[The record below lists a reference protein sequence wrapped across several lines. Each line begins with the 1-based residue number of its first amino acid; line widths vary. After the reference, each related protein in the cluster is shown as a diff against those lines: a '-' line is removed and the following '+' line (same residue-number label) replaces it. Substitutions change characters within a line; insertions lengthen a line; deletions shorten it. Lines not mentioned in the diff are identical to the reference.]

1 MLLPPLPSTP
11 AKKQLQLNSRA
22 LLFPNGHGN
31 PDEKL
36 PFLRSPYH
44 SVPPG
49 WLCSR
54 RYRTGAPTA
63 RPAAPAAAPVL
74 PAGPIAHA
82 LASSGLPGHRL
93 PPPRGS
99 GPAASSHIGE
109 HPATKRGDT
118 LSPAAKCPC
127 GPCGWVLIV
136 AAKTVTFSHL
146 LWCFTHSLFP
156 QEKVP
161 WMMQALRGARGK
173 AVGEGPSGPACSFRA
188 SPGPRAGAEAPQNLR
203 DSFVSEQGS
212 FFKGF

>member
-54 RYRTGAPTA
+54 RYRTGAPTGWARPALCRRLPSTA

-99 GPAASSHIGE
+99 GRPLPLISESIPLHSEGTRLAQPLNAPAG
-109 HPATKRGDT
+109 
-118 LSPAAKCPC
+118 
-127 GPCGWVLIV
+127 
-136 AAKTVTFSHL
+136 
-146 LWCFTHSLFP
+146 
-156 QEKVP
+156 
-161 WMMQALRGARGK
+161 
-173 AVGEGPSGPACSFRA
+173 
-188 SPGPRAGAEAPQNLR
+188 RAG
-203 DSFVSEQGS
+203 
-212 FFKGF
+212 GF

>member
-1 MLLPPLPSTP
+1 MGT
-11 AKKQLQLNSRA
+11 A
-22 LLFPNGHGN
+22 G
-31 PDEKL
+31 
-36 PFLRSPYH
+36 
-44 SVPPG
+44 SVPPPALDG
-49 WLCSR
+49 AACGSCCRPGLAR
-54 RYRTGAPTA
+54 RTYRPRPCLLGAP
-63 RPAAPAAAPVL
+63 RPSAAT
-74 PAGPIAHA
+74 PAG
-82 LASSGLPGHRL
+82 LW
-93 PPPRGS
+93 
-99 GPAASSHIGE
+99 PAASSHIGE
-109 HPATKRGDT
+109 HPATQRGDT